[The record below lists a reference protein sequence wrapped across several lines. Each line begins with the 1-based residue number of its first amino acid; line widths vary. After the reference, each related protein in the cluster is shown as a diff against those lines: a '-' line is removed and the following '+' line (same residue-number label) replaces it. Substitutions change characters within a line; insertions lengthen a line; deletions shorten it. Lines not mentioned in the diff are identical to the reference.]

1 MKKKYKLLS
10 ILKKIKKNNL
20 FNSLGT
26 LNNEKNKLEN
36 VNLELQKLLKK
47 SNFKEGSIISA
58 SQLKNNSFFRRDI
71 NEKIEIS
78 RNRKIHIEKEITGFV
93 SQISKVNK
101 QQEII
106 QKRIYEDFVI
116 LQNKKDLKNQQNF
129 KAKNPM

>member
-1 MKKKYKLLS
+1 M
-10 ILKKIKKNNL
+10 

-26 LNNEKNKLEN
+26 LNNEKNKLESI
-36 VNLELQKLLKK
+36 NLELQKLLEK

-78 RNRKIHIEKEITGFV
+78 KNRKLHIEKEITGYV

-106 QKRIYEDFVI
+106 QKRIYEDFTI

-129 KAKNPM
+129 KAKNVL